1 VRVSLRSAV
10 KKTILTP
17 ILIVAFVSQTHA
29 FEYGIKIET
38 VQNANM
44 PPVDIVQDTVTFR
57 AIDELPQEMADLNS
71 NEVQTNQHTSNKASH
86 SRRHSSGLAKTSQ
99 ARRSA
104 PAGATQDAI
113 QMEPA
118 LAYDASNENHSPFAP
133 LRHIFGGAH

>member
-44 PPVDIVQDTVTFR
+44 PPVDIVQD
-57 AIDELPQEMADLNS
+57 IDELPQEMADLNS

-86 SRRHSSGLAKTSQ
+86 SRRHSSGIAKTSQ

-104 PAGATQDAI
+104 PAGAMQDAI

>member
-17 ILIVAFVSQTHA
+17 ILIVAFVSQIHV

-44 PPVDIVQDTVTFR
+44 PPVDIVQD
-57 AIDELPQEMADLNS
+57 IDELPQEMADLNS

-86 SRRHSSGLAKTSQ
+86 SRRHSSGIAKTSQ

-104 PAGATQDAI
+104 PAGAMQDAI

>member
-1 VRVSLRSAV
+1 M

-44 PPVDIVQDTVTFR
+44 PPVDIVQD
-57 AIDELPQEMADLNS
+57 IDELPQEMADLNS

-86 SRRHSSGLAKTSQ
+86 SRRHSSGIAKTSQ

-104 PAGATQDAI
+104 PAGAMQDAI

>member
-1 VRVSLRSAV
+1 MRVSLRSAV

-44 PPVDIVQDTVTFR
+44 PPVDIVQD
-57 AIDELPQEMADLNS
+57 IDELPQEMADLNS

-86 SRRHSSGLAKTSQ
+86 SRRHSSGIAKTSQ

-104 PAGATQDAI
+104 PAGAMQDAI

>member
-44 PPVDIVQDTVTFR
+44 PPVDIVQD
-57 AIDELPQEMADLNS
+57 IDELPQEMADLNS
-71 NEVQTNQHTSNKASH
+71 NEVQTNQHTSNKASP
-86 SRRHSSGLAKTSQ
+86 SRRHSSGIAKTSQ

-104 PAGATQDAI
+104 PAGTMQDAI

>member
-1 VRVSLRSAV
+1 V

-44 PPVDIVQDTVTFR
+44 PPVDIVQD
-57 AIDELPQEMADLNS
+57 IDELPQEMADLNS

-86 SRRHSSGLAKTSQ
+86 SRRHSSGIAKTSQ

-104 PAGATQDAI
+104 PAGAMQDAI

>member
-1 VRVSLRSAV
+1 MRVSLRSAV

-44 PPVDIVQDTVTFR
+44 PPVDIVQD
-57 AIDELPQEMADLNS
+57 IDELPQEMADLNS

-86 SRRHSSGLAKTSQ
+86 SRRHSSGIAKTSQ

-104 PAGATQDAI
+104 PAGTMQDAI